1 MNFSEK
7 KQSGLTFIT
16 IMIILG
22 LLAFFVLLGFKI
34 GPLYINHSK
43 VVNALAAIEKM
54 DGVEN
59 MSKHEVRLSLAK
71 RLNMNYV
78 DKVVIDDFEVIKRP
92 TFLSVSLDYERV
104 EKILGNLSVLVEF
117 NEAFEVGEDT

>member
-1 MNFSEK
+1 MKFSVK

-22 LLAFFVLLGFKI
+22 LIAFFVLLAFKI
-34 GPLYINHSK
+34 GPIYINHSK

-54 DGVEN
+54 ENIEN
-59 MSKHEVRLSLAK
+59 MSKNEVKISLAK

-78 DKVVIDDFEVIKRP
+78 DRVSIDDFDIIKRP
-92 TFLSVSLDYERV
+92 SFLNVALEYERV

-117 NEAFEVGEDT
+117 NESFEVGEDT

>member
-1 MNFSEK
+1 MNFSVK

-22 LLAFFVLLGFKI
+22 LIAFFVLLAFKI
-34 GPLYINHSK
+34 GPVYLNHSK

-54 DGVEN
+54 DDIER
-59 MSKHEVRLSLAK
+59 MSKNEVRISLAK

-78 DKVVIDDFEVIKRP
+78 DKVGINDFDIIKRP
-92 TFLSVSLDYERV
+92 NFLSVALEYERV

-117 NEAFEVGEDT
+117 TESFEVGEDT

>member
-1 MNFSEK
+1 MNFLVK

-22 LLAFFVLLGFKI
+22 LISFFVLLAFKI
-34 GPLYINHSK
+34 GPVYLNHSK

-54 DGVEN
+54 DDIER
-59 MSKHEVRLSLAK
+59 MSKHEVRISLAK

-78 DKVVIDDFEVIKRP
+78 DKVVIDDFDIIKRP
-92 TFLSVSLDYERV
+92 NFLSVALEYERV

-117 NEAFEVGEDT
+117 TESFEVGEDT

>member
-16 IMIILG
+16 MMIILG
-22 LLAFFVLLGFKI
+22 LIAFFVLLAFKI
-34 GPLYINHSK
+34 GPIYINHSK

-54 DGVEN
+54 EDIES
-59 MSKHEVRLSLAK
+59 MRKSEVRISLAK

-78 DKVVIDDFEVIKRP
+78 DKVIIDDFDIIKRP
-92 TFLSVSLDYERV
+92 NFLSVTLEYERV
-104 EKILGNLSVLVEF
+104 ETILGNLSVLVEF
-117 NEAFEVGEDT
+117 NESFEVGEGT